1 MHLSYVDKTKE
12 KFPSLSKGLKKVA
25 DQLLTDPIPFAI
37 HTAKKVGTII
47 GVSETMVIRFCHE
60 IGYPGYTDLQK
71 ELRQSLLDLN
81 NAPLTKTREADARQ
95 NPFSIRMEEDLHR
108 ILENAQNIEV
118 DDLDRAI
125 ELIINSDK
133 VIVAGYYHSFSFAH
147 WLSFSLNYILGNAS
161 LYRPASDAGLFD
173 LPSKNS
179 CVIIFSFFR
188 YAIDMVRLAEE
199 AKEKGIQIIT
209 ITDSRVSPVADIA
222 DIVIP
227 INNQKDFLSKGP
239 ITLSLINAMLAE
251 IIERVENRG
260 TIQPS
265 YKYFVKDG
273 DTK

>member
-1 MHLSYVDKTKE
+1 MHLSYIDKTKG

-25 DQLLTDPIPFAI
+25 DQLLSDPIPFAI
-37 HTAKKVGTII
+37 HTAKKVGSII

-60 IGYPGYTDLQK
+60 IGYPGYSDLQK
-71 ELRQSLLDLN
+71 ELRESLLDFN
-81 NAPLTKTREADARQ
+81 NSPLTSDREAE
-95 NPFSIRMEEDLHR
+95 NPFSIRMEEDLQR
-108 ILENAQNIEV
+108 IKTNAQNLESDDIEK
-118 DDLDRAI
+118 AI

-173 LPSKNS
+173 LPPKKS
-179 CVIIFSFFR
+179 CLVIFSFFR

-209 ITDSRVSPVADIA
+209 ITDSCVSPVADIA

-227 INNQKDFLSKGP
+227 ISNNYQKSFLAKGP

-260 TIQPS
+260 SIQPS
-265 YKYFVKDG
+265 YKYFVKEG
-273 DTK
+273 DLS